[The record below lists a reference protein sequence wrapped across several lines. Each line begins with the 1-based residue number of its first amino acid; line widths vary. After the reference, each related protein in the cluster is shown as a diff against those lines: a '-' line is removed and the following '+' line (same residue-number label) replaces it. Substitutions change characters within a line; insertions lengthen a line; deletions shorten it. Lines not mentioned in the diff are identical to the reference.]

1 MAAAPSRV
9 TTYELQTHLATMSPK
24 PTSVWGSRNAALAAI
39 GLNVVVDGLLTV
51 IVATIDF
58 APEGMDDLLA
68 DVSGKLA
75 TMSNLGVWIGALG
88 FLPWLKATYERAR
101 AVTESPALE
110 EEWRR
115 GPVTGFF
122 IPLVNLVRPYNAVK
136 VLDEALDPDLVAEPP
151 PQRVETGALYRDAAA
166 AFTRPVLKAVKH
178 APVGLWWALW
188 LGRVVV
194 QIAVRFTGPATNMK
208 IAFQDGVVFGAAL
221 AAFVVIWRIS
231 ERLHEVERRHAALSS
246 VLPAS
251 ETP

>member
-1 MAAAPSRV
+1 
-9 TTYELQTHLATMSPK
+9 MSAE

-39 GLNVVVDGLLTV
+39 GLNVLVDGLLTV
-51 IVATIDF
+51 LVAAIDF
-58 APEGMDDLLA
+58 APEGTDELLV

-75 TMSNLGVWIGALG
+75 VLSNLGIWIGALG
-88 FLPWLKATYERAR
+88 FLPWLKATYVRAR

-115 GPVTGFF
+115 GPVGGFF
-122 IPLVNLVRPYNAVK
+122 IPFVNLVRPYNAVK
-136 VLDEALDPDLVAEPP
+136 ALDEALDPDLVPAPA

-166 AFTRPVLKAVKH
+166 AFTSPVLKAVKH

-194 QIAVRFTGPATNMK
+194 QIVVRVSGPETNMK
-208 IAFQDGVVFGAAL
+208 IALQDSVVFGAAL

-231 ERLHEVERRHAALSS
+231 ERLREVERRHAATTAA
-246 VLPAS
+246 P
-251 ETP
+251 T